1 MALHFSASEYANRL
15 ERLQAAMDENKLDC
29 LLLFSQESMFWLTG
43 YDTFGFCFFQCL
55 VVKRDGEMVLVTRSP
70 DLRQARHTSNIE
82 NIVIWTDRAGADPT
96 LDLYNVLGNLD
107 LVGCRI
113 GIEYDTVGLTARHGK
128 SLDERLKAFAE
139 TSDASGLVEGLR
151 TVKSKAELAYVRQ
164 AGELADLAFDEAI
177 KLTKAGADE
186 GDILAAM
193 HSAIFSRG
201 GDYPGNEFIIGS
213 GKDAL
218 LCRYKSGR
226 RKLSKNDQ
234 LTLEWAGTMA
244 HYHAAMMRTLIIGKP
259 TARHEE
265 LYAAA
270 RDALVE
276 VRDAMVIGNKISDM
290 FDAHVRVLDNAGL
303 VRHRLNA
310 CGYSLGASFSPS
322 WMDTPMIYAGNDMEI
337 RENMVFFIHMII
349 ADSDTDTAMT
359 PGQSYIT
366 TPSGPESLTRH
377 EIDLIVR

>member
-1 MALHFSASEYANRL
+1 
-15 ERLQAAMDENKLDC
+15 
-29 LLLFSQESMFWLTG
+29 
-43 YDTFGFCFFQCL
+43 
-55 VVKRDGEMVLVTRSP
+55 
-70 DLRQARHTSNIE
+70 
-82 NIVIWTDRAGADPT
+82 
-96 LDLYNVLGNLD
+96 
-107 LVGCRI
+107 
-113 GIEYDTVGLTARHGK
+113 
-128 SLDERLKAFAE
+128 
-139 TSDASGLVEGLR
+139 
-151 TVKSKAELAYVRQ
+151 
-164 AGELADLAFDEAI
+164 
-177 KLTKAGADE
+177 
-186 GDILAAM
+186 
-193 HSAIFSRG
+193 AIFSRG

-276 VRDAMVIGNKISDM
+276 VRDAMVVGNKISDM

-310 CGYSLGASFSPS
+310 CGYSLGARFSPS

-359 PGQSYIT
+359 LGQSYIT